1 MNDRIEKT
9 DTDLSEQPVLVV
21 AGPTASGKTET
32 AIRLAEALDGEIIS
46 ADSMQIYRGM
56 DIGTAKATRAEQQ
69 RVPHHIIDILN
80 PGEPFSVAEYQTL
93 ALDKIRQIKSRGH
106 QPILC
111 GGTGQYLAAL
121 TDGIEFSPV
130 TVDPELRRAL
140 NAEAEQ
146 LGLSALW
153 QELQSCDPETAAKI
167 SGTDRK
173 RIIRALEVYR
183 QTGKT
188 ISWYNAKSKQK
199 GPAYPYLGFCL
210 SHERSELYRRIDRRV
225 VKMIESGLIEETR
238 ALLALNLPAG
248 STCLQAIGYKEL
260 IGYLQGKMP
269 LDEAQANIQQ
279 ATRRYAKR
287 QLTWFRKMTELSWL
301 NDLEPAAAAEIVLNH
316 IQNKAKLR
324 L

>member
-1 MNDRIEKT
+1 MSVAMNNRITIT
-9 DTDLSEQPVLVV
+9 DNDTSEQPVLVV

-56 DIGTAKATRAEQQ
+56 DIGTAKATAEEQR
-69 RVPHHIIDILN
+69 RVPHHIINILN

-93 ALDKIRQIKSRGH
+93 ALEAIKQIKNRGRR
-106 QPILC
+106 PILC

-130 TVDPELRRAL
+130 AVDPQLRQSL
-140 NAEAEQ
+140 TDEAER
-146 LGLSALW
+146 LGLAALW
-153 QELQSCDPETAAKI
+153 QELQSCDPETAVKI
-167 SGTDRK
+167 SNTDQK

-188 ISWYNAKSKQK
+188 ISWYNAQSKRK
-199 GPAYPYLGFCL
+199 GPAYAYLGFCL
-210 SHERSELYRRIDRRV
+210 NHERSELYRRIDRRV
-225 VKMIESGLIEETR
+225 EIMIEAGLIEETR
-238 ALLALNLPAG
+238 ALLALELPAG

-260 IGYLQGKMP
+260 IGYLRGQMT
-269 LDEAQANIQQ
+269 LAEAQANIQQ

-287 QLTWFRKMTELSWL
+287 QLTWFRKMTGLQWL
-301 NDLEPAAAAEIVLNH
+301 QDLEPAAAAEFILNY
-316 IQNKAKLR
+316 R
-324 L
+324 